1 MPTALMKA
9 KNKKTCLNLLIISY
23 AADNTIFVPNVV
35 LLAVQNALV
44 VYQSLHNWFLLSSI

>member
-1 MPTALMKA
+1 MKA